1 MQAAPAAE
9 EGKMLGDAL
18 STVKIQVQQMK
29 RHLVCYHYLCSAW
42 ISLRCLGIGS
52 TYGRAEEC
60 ECNAWGIAHLFSV
73 AKTVL

>member
-1 MQAAPAAE
+1 MQAVPVTE

-29 RHLVCYHYLCSAW
+29 RHLVRCYRLYNAW
-42 ISLRCLGIGS
+42 IFSAFLGIGS
-52 TYGRAEEC
+52 TYGRTEERQC
-60 ECNAWGIAHLFSV
+60 DAWGIAHLFSI